1 MFRELCVVQYLSC
14 FLAVFLG
21 CQTQPE
27 AREIMYSDPVVDG
40 DNAHRPMSPD
50 DYPFL
55 KTTTVKA
62 DPLES
67 RFPVPAGYHRV
78 PLTKGSFGE
87 WLRRLPVTKG
97 KAVVRSFNG
106 RLLRAPAAA
115 VVPLDIGSGDVQQC
129 ADSVLR
135 LHAEF
140 QWKRGA
146 ADELSIH
153 FTSGDESNWKAWRE
167 GERFEIAG
175 SRVKRTQ
182 NKAVNNTHIEFRK
195 WLQHSFLY
203 AGTRSLKLDSTA
215 VPLTEALQPG
225 DFFAS
230 PGSPGHAVIIL
241 DVAHAPGKPPV
252 ALLGQGFMPAQSF
265 HVLED
270 RGAHMIDGWFVL
282 PDGPDGQLI
291 NPSWSPFPRS
301 SALRFPGS

>member
-1 MFRELCVVQYLSC
+1 MDP
-14 FLAVFLG
+14 A
-21 CQTQPE
+21 
-27 AREIMYSDPVVDG
+27 PVVDG

-55 KTTTVKA
+55 KTTTVEA
-62 DPLES
+62 DPLEA
-67 RFPVPAGYHRV
+67 RFLVPAGYQRV
-78 PLTKGSFGE
+78 QLTKGSFGE

-106 RLLRAPAAA
+106 RLLRSPAAA

-129 ADSVLR
+129 ADSILR

-175 SRVKRTQ
+175 SRVKRIQ
-182 NKAVNNTHIEFRK
+182 NGAVNNTHVEFRK

-215 VPLTEALQPG
+215 VPLTETLQPG
-225 DFFAS
+225 DFFVS

-241 DVAHAPGKPPV
+241 DVADAPGKPSV

-265 HVLED
+265 HVLQD
-270 RGAHMIDGWFVL
+270 RGGHMVDGWFVL

-291 NPSWSPFPRS
+291 NPSWSAFPRS
-301 SALRFPGS
+301 SALRFPGP

>member
-1 MFRELCVVQYLSC
+1 MVQYLSC

-27 AREIMYSDPVVDG
+27 ARKIMDPDPVVDE
-40 DNAHRPMSPD
+40 DNAHRPMSTD

-55 KTTTVKA
+55 NAATVEA
-62 DPLES
+62 DPLEA
-67 RFPVPAGYHRV
+67 RFLVPAGYQRV
-78 PLTKGSFGE
+78 QLTKGSFGE

-106 RLLRAPAAA
+106 RLLRSPAAA

-129 ADSVLR
+129 ADSILR

-153 FTSGDESNWKAWRE
+153 FTSGDESNWKAWRQ

-175 SRVKRTQ
+175 SRVKRIQ
-182 NKAVNNTHIEFRK
+182 NGAVNNTHVEFRK

-215 VPLTEALQPG
+215 VPLTESLQPG
-225 DFFAS
+225 DFFVS

-241 DVAHAPGKPPV
+241 DVAHAPGKPSV

-265 HVLED
+265 HVLQD
-270 RGAHMIDGWFVL
+270 RGGHMVDGWFVL

-291 NPSWSPFPRS
+291 NPSWSAFPRS